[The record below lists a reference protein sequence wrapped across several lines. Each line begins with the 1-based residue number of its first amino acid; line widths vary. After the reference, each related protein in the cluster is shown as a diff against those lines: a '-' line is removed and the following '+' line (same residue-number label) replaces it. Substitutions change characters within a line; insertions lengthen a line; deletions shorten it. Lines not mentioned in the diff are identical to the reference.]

1 MKNTGFF
8 VNGLFYSVLIC
19 LWGLTSCS
27 KSSNENTTSW
37 DVWGNGGMTIT
48 MEIDVPDILDALSG
62 YNTSYKYKE
71 AMAAAQDELK
81 CGSSENFLTLFFN
94 EYEKDGGQLAPLFA
108 GTMRDIINPDMSN
121 SVVKDILRCEVE
133 AATVNSFNVL
143 RTRIDHFGVAQP
155 NIQRLGSNRI
165 MMALPDV
172 HDQQRIA
179 KLMQSEGNL
188 EFWETY
194 NYDEIYESLT
204 EVEAN
209 LAEENRSLFHLF
221 LSQGQPGMPL
231 VGVSPYS
238 DTAKINRILARPS
251 TRRLLP
257 PNARFYWGAK
267 AIDENNTYFQLI
279 ALKAQR
285 GGRPSLE
292 GDFITDAR
300 VDIGDYGSRPEI
312 LIKMNSTGARKWECF
327 TQENIGRCI
336 AIVLDSRVYNYPKVL
351 SAISGGN
358 SSILGNFTE
367 DEAND
372 LANILKSGKMAA
384 PVRILNMEEINME
397 EK

>member
-1 MKNTGFF
+1 
-8 VNGLFYSVLIC
+8 
-19 LWGLTSCS
+19 
-27 KSSNENTTSW
+27 
-37 DVWGNGGMTIT
+37 
-48 MEIDVPDILDALSG
+48 
-62 YNTSYKYKE
+62 
-71 AMAAAQDELK
+71 
-81 CGSSENFLTLFFN
+81 
-94 EYEKDGGQLAPLFA
+94 
-108 GTMRDIINPDMSN
+108 
-121 SVVKDILRCEVE
+121 
-133 AATVNSFNVL
+133 
-143 RTRIDHFGVAQP
+143 
-155 NIQRLGSNRI
+155 
-165 MMALPDV
+165 
-172 HDQQRIA
+172 
-179 KLMQSEGNL
+179 
-188 EFWETY
+188 
-194 NYDEIYESLT
+194 
-204 EVEAN
+204 
-209 LAEENRSLFHLF
+209 
-221 LSQGQPGMPL
+221 MPL